1 MAGIFDLLES
11 ESSFIDYVTSAY
23 NRAADGFIANVECGQ
38 TIDPGRAKLAFTGYQ
53 QNIAKFAVLLHS
65 ENPDQYKRAGALLHA
80 LITTRMA
87 SDLYFSPSKEEI
99 DGGLTRLPYGDGKY
113 AMSQIDFYE
122 AYHNELLAFDTAY
135 RCCAAY
141 EGEPVIPSW
150 DYVQNMCFYLS
161 QNGARSLDT
170 YFMLFKSLMF
180 RPEA

>member
-1 MAGIFDLLES
+1 MTGIFDLLEH
-11 ESSFIDYVTSAY
+11 EASFVDYVTNAY
-23 NRAADGFIANVECGQ
+23 NRAADDFIVNVECSQ
-38 TIDPGRAKLAFTGYQ
+38 DIDVGRAKLAYTGYK
-53 QNIAKFAVLLHS
+53 QNIGKFALLLRS

-80 LITTRMA
+80 LSSTRMA
-87 SDLYFSPSKEEI
+87 SNLCFTPDREQIE
-99 DGGLTRLPYGDGKY
+99 GGLTRLPYGDGKY

-141 EGEPVIPSW
+141 EANPVVPSW